1 MWEKLEMFELRKR
14 SNLIFYGV
22 RGETRETQS
31 DLIHKITTIIRRSLD
46 LKKDVTVSNAS
57 RVYSGPKVGSCR
69 FVSPEVFFNFNLLL
83 TLLYVIQSDRLLSHL
98 RSCTLGKKSWL
109 KLHY

>member
-1 MWEKLEMFELRKR
+1 MDNMAEIVEEMWEKLEMFELKKR

-69 FVSPEVFFNFNLLL
+69 FVVPEVTSNLLKL
-83 TLLYVIQSDRLLSHL
+83 SKLDLLL
-98 RSCTLGKKSWL
+98 
-109 KLHY
+109 

>member
-1 MWEKLEMFELRKR
+1 MAEIVEEMWEKLEMFELRKR

-83 TLLYVIQSDRLLSHL
+83 T
-98 RSCTLGKKSWL
+98 
-109 KLHY
+109 